1 MTLYLDKNEIAV
13 LLNCLT
19 ETKNRRE
26 QKGDFSLDYESP
38 VFEESMYLEGA
49 LKKIK
54 ALENIVKA
62 EDDYKKAKTH
72 YINLCNTKP
81 TEESF

>member
-72 YINLCNTKP
+72 YIINLAIK
-81 TEESF
+81 

>member
-19 ETKNRRE
+19 ETKNMRE
-26 QKGDFSLDYESP
+26 QEGDFSLDYESP
-38 VFEESMYLEGA
+38 VFEESMYLEGV
-49 LKKIK
+49 LEKIK

-62 EDDYKKAKTH
+62 EDDYNKAKTH
-72 YINLCNTKP
+72 YINLCNT
-81 TEESF
+81 TNGRVV